1 MQKPIL
7 LTGASGALG
16 RVLTKG
22 LAERGYALR
31 LTDIAGFPDPLPPG
45 ATFEAA
51 DLNDGPTILR
61 LAEGCGTIVHF
72 GGVSVE
78 RPFEEVLGPDLRGL
92 FHIYE
97 AGRRERARVVFASS
111 NHSIGFHERPG
122 DNEPRLDANCAFRP
136 DGFYGLAKAYGELM
150 GRMYWDKH
158 GVENVNLRIGHCN
171 VAPIDRRA
179 LSIWLSYPDLLRLA
193 ICCIEAPRV
202 AHAVVWG
209 VSKNPTSYW
218 GEDHRARLG
227 WEPQDSAETY
237 RADVEHILGD
247 AVAERYQGGGFAA
260 IGYSRAE
267 PSPRETFA
275 LD

>member
-202 AHAVVWG
+202 ANAVVWG